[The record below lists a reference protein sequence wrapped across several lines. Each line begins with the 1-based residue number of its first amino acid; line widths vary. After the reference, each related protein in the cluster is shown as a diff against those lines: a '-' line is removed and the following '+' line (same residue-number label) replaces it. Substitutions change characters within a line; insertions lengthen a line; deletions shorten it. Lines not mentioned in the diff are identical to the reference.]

1 VFGIANTSGVY
12 TFYATLTLAM
22 AAAVAGQTI
31 EMFADVT
38 ETGAV
43 TIAWKNGV
51 NFNGNGHTYTHSY
64 AAGDSN
70 TINLPTVVTANI
82 SNWRVIRTGRA
93 NGTSTDYVFTVTDIG
108 FGNNASTII
117 FNNVYMESTY
127 GNSVFISTGA
137 GLYQGSLYGKG
148 YLFGVNT
155 FSQCRDLTGESTTSS
170 AGIYA
175 VNNPTLYRCRGI
187 SVSGTGMNLVSATG
201 VNCIGTSTSG
211 TGIAGNPLYDCIG
224 ISVSG
229 AGGGGLAYNSTFI
242 STSGIGGDG
251 LGGSNNTLI
260 SSSNNAAD
268 GFFGF
273 TLENSKILS
282 TSSYAARTRN
292 STLRNCIVTS
302 NWNNAGG
309 HAISEWIT
317 GGTRVLN
324 CCLQVANASAN
335 CLNSAAGA
343 ISMSYASNVYQG
355 STTPVAANITQ
366 GIVNTQD
373 NQGNILL

>member
-1 VFGIANTSGVY
+1 
-12 TFYATLTLAM
+12 
-22 AAAVAGQTI
+22 
-31 EMFADVT
+31 
-38 ETGAV
+38 
-43 TIAWKNGV
+43 
-51 NFNGNGHTYTHSY
+51 
-64 AAGDSN
+64 
-70 TINLPTVVTANI
+70 
-82 SNWRVIRTGRA
+82 
-93 NGTSTDYVFTVTDIG
+93 
-108 FGNNASTII
+108 
-117 FNNVYMESTY
+117 
-127 GNSVFISTGA
+127 
-137 GLYQGSLYGKG
+137 
-148 YLFGVNT
+148 
-155 FSQCRDLTGESTTSS
+155 
-170 AGIYA
+170 
-175 VNNPTLYRCRGI
+175 
-187 SVSGTGMNLVSATG
+187 MNLVAATG

-211 TGIAGNPLYDCIG
+211 TGIVGNPLYDCIG

-229 AGGGGLAYNSTFI
+229 AGGQGLAYNSTFI

-260 SSSNNAAD
+260 SSSSNAAD